1 MKQSAGDR
9 RKMNYETARTYARRI
24 APETLDTRVK
34 VTVPVN
40 TGTHH
45 TIIIFGRTPNGGE
58 YEESWRESCPSQ
70 VRDLEI
76 DVKLG
81 SIVYQRTISPA
92 SGETL
97 ERYGVVNSDRHVDWG
112 SDADWVTDFGPV
124 GDVTRQ
130 GLRSPSSHSRAK
142 RERILAPTG
151 EEAVGGA
158 VEEAGHTSG
167 GGSG

>member
-1 MKQSAGDR
+1 
-9 RKMNYETARTYARRI
+9 MNYEVARTYARRI
-24 APETLDTRVK
+24 IPQTLDKRVK

-45 TIIIFGRTPNGGE
+45 TIVIFERTPNGGE
-58 YEESWRESCPSQ
+58 YEESWRESYPSQ

-76 DVKLG
+76 DVEIG
-81 SIVYQRTISPA
+81 SIVYQRTTSPG

-97 ERYGVVNSDRHVDWG
+97 ERYGVVNSARHVDWG
-112 SDADWVTDFGPV
+112 SDAEWVPDFGPM
-124 GDVTRQ
+124 GDVTRR
-130 GLRSPSSHSRAK
+130 GLRSPSSYSRAK
-142 RERILAPTG
+142 RERILAPTE

>member
-1 MKQSAGDR
+1 
-9 RKMNYETARTYARRI
+9 MNYEAAYTYVGHI
-24 APETLDTRVK
+24 APKVLDTRVK
-34 VTVPVN
+34 VAVPTN

-45 TIIIFGRTPNGGE
+45 TIVLFRRTSDGE

-76 DVKLG
+76 DAEIG
-81 SIVYQRTISPA
+81 SIVYQRTTSPA

-97 ERYGVVNSDRHVDWG
+97 ERYGVVCGDRCIDWG
-112 SDADWVTDFGPV
+112 SDADWIVDFGPM
-124 GDVTRQ
+124 GDVTRR
-130 GLRSPSSHSRAK
+130 GLRSPSSYFRVK

-151 EEAVGGA
+151 EEAIGG
-158 VEEAGHTSG
+158 VMEETGHTSG

>member
-1 MKQSAGDR
+1 
-9 RKMNYETARTYARRI
+9 MNYKAAHTYARRI
-24 APETLDTRVK
+24 TPETLGTRVK
-34 VTVPVN
+34 VAVPVN
-40 TGTHH
+40 AGTHH
-45 TIIIFGRTPNGGE
+45 TIIVFGRTQNGGE
-58 YEESWRESCPSQ
+58 YEERWRESYPSQ

-76 DVKLG
+76 DVEIG
-81 SIVYQRTISPA
+81 SIVYQRTTSPA

-97 ERYGVVNSDRHVDWG
+97 ERYGVVCGDRHIDWG
-112 SDADWVTDFGPV
+112 SDADWIVDFGPM
-124 GDVTRQ
+124 GDVTRR
-130 GLRSPSSHSRAK
+130 GLRSPSSYFRVK

>member
-1 MKQSAGDR
+1 
-9 RKMNYETARTYARRI
+9 MNYEEAHAYTDRMESEA
-24 APETLDTRVK
+24 LDTRVR
-34 VTVPVN
+34 VAVPIS

-45 TIIIFGRTPNGGE
+45 TIVIFGRTPNGEE

-76 DVKLG
+76 DVEIG
-81 SIVYQRTISPA
+81 SIVYQRTTSPA
-92 SGETL
+92 SGKTL
-97 ERYGVVNSDRHVDWG
+97 ERYGVVSSDRRVDWG
-112 SDADWVTDFGPV
+112 PDADWVTDFGPV
-124 GDVTRQ
+124 GDVTRR
-130 GLRSPSSHSRAK
+130 GLRSPISHSRAE
-142 RERILAPTG
+142 RERILAPTE

>member
-1 MKQSAGDR
+1 
-9 RKMNYETARTYARRI
+9 MNYKAAHTYARRI
-24 APETLDTRVK
+24 IPETLDTRVK
-34 VTVPVN
+34 VAVPVN

-45 TIIIFGRTPNGGE
+45 TIVIFGRTPNGGE
-58 YEESWRESCPSQ
+58 YKERWRESCPSQ

-76 DVKLG
+76 DAEIG
-81 SIVYQRTISPA
+81 SIVYQRTTSPA
-92 SGETL
+92 CGEPL

-112 SDADWVTDFGPV
+112 SDANWLADFGPV
-124 GDVTRQ
+124 GDVTRR
-130 GLRSPSSHSRAK
+130 GLRSPFSHSRAK
-142 RERILAPTG
+142 RERIFASTG